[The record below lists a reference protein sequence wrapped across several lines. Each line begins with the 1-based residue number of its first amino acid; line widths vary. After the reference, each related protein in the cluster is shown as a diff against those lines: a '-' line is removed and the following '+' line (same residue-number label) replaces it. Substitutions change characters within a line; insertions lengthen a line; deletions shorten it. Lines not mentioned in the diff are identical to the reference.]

1 MAVIV
6 LGIAVAYVSFLIRF
20 ESNTSPEIAR
30 VTADA
35 DAWRIVLASSSAA
48 GPADSPGIGS
58 SEVRGSSSTNE
69 VLPDGTPV
77 RIKILAIHVNA
88 AVQRVALAE
97 DGSMGVPALP
107 TDVAW
112 YSLGPKPGQIG
123 SAVLAGHVDWYGG
136 VTGVFADL
144 DTLAPGDTV
153 VILDDYGSEIS
164 FVVRE
169 VRAYGSGDDAT
180 DVFVSTDGVAHLNLV
195 TCTGI
200 WDRDAGQYTKRLV
213 VFSDRVTE

>member
-1 MAVIV
+1 
-6 LGIAVAYVSFLIRF
+6 
-20 ESNTSPEIAR
+20 
-30 VTADA
+30 
-35 DAWRIVLASSSAA
+35 
-48 GPADSPGIGS
+48 
-58 SEVRGSSSTNE
+58 
-69 VLPDGTPV
+69 
-77 RIKILAIHVNA
+77 
-88 AVQRVALAE
+88 
-97 DGSMGVPALP
+97 MGVPALP